1 MLANATQQNWSE
13 LQRGGDRMRK
23 MLGAALPLLG
33 MLTVDG
39 CGGTLATLNQLA
51 AVGSIHEDAK
61 QRNS

>member
-1 MLANATQQNWSE
+1 
-13 LQRGGDRMRK
+13 MRK